1 MSYLLDVNVLL
12 AWGWADHVDHRR
24 AATWIATVKQK
35 RGIKLFTSSIP
46 ELGFVRIS
54 VQRGGGRLKVAEAS
68 EVLASMLR
76 SLGSRHEFLPDD
88 LSSAER
94 FPAWCLSA
102 AHTTDAHLLALAN
115 RHQLQLATL
124 DTGIPS
130 AFLIPLA

>member
-1 MSYLLDVNVLL
+1 M
-12 AWGWADHVDHRR
+12 AI
-24 AATWIATVKQK
+24 WIATIKQK

-46 ELGFVRIS
+46 ELGFVRVS

-88 LSSAER
+88 LSSVEL

-102 AHTTDAHLLALAN
+102 AHTTDGHLLALAN
-115 RHQLQLATL
+115 RHGFQLATL